1 MKKAIVVFTGML
13 LAGMASYAQT
23 QNTPDPRTM
32 TLRQRFDWMMTNSET
47 YGEYKVVKEYLLN
60 AAWKVVNDSVQKTR
74 RDERFTRDSLKN
86 VRHELASLQ
95 QMFTDKEKSLQPLEY
110 AGSHITVFGIPF
122 TKNGFL
128 GMVCGVLGLM
138 VAGLVLLIT
147 RMQQL
152 NLAMSEKSEMLS
164 IISSEY
170 EDYKRRSLEKQMKL
184 SRELQSERNRLMEL
198 QRV

>member
-1 MKKAIVVFTGML
+1 MT
-13 LAGMASYAQT
+13 SYAQT

-60 AAWKVVNDSVQKTR
+60 VAWKVVNDSVQKTR

-86 VRHELASLQ
+86 VRHELASMQ
-95 QMFTDKEKSLQPLEY
+95 QALTDKEKSLQPLEY

-122 TKNGFL
+122 AKKGFL
-128 GMVCGVLGLM
+128 GLVCGVLGLM
-138 VAGLVLLIT
+138 VTGLAFLLT
-147 RMQQL
+147 RLKQL